1 MDGIELCT
9 TFILLNPVNPVQ
21 FSLRETSC
29 GFVGKPI
36 PNMIEIIKLDITRPE
51 DSEKLQRILSRNVG
65 LNNEILARTEA
76 IIRDVTLR
84 GDAAVVECTHRFDN
98 VVLSAQTMRVE
109 RERIEE
115 LAEKVDEELI
125 AAMREA
131 ISNIRYYHEK
141 QLTKDWQVEMANGVQ
156 LGQKIRPL
164 QIVGLYVPG
173 GSAAYPSTVMMNAI
187 PAQVA
192 GVERIVVVTPPA
204 QFSQNPVIAAVLK
217 ELELFEVYL
226 VGGAQA
232 VAALACGTATI
243 PRVDKI
249 VGPGNQYV
257 AAAKKLVYGAVDI
270 DSIAGPS
277 EIVVVADD
285 TARADFVAADLL
297 SQAEHSEDAAAILI
311 TTSEKL
317 AEAVTGEL
325 VKQTEQLSRREIVE
339 RSLADY
345 GALIIADSLDD
356 ACELVNRL
364 APEHV
369 EIMTADAEVT
379 AEKIRNAGAIFIGP
393 YSPESVGD
401 YFAGTNHVLPTGGTA
416 RFSSALGVY
425 DFLKR
430 TSVVR
435 YTKEELM
442 RTAASIERLALAEGF
457 EAHAR
462 AATIRYE

>member
-1 MDGIELCT
+1 
-9 TFILLNPVNPVQ
+9 
-21 FSLRETSC
+21 
-29 GFVGKPI
+29 
-36 PNMIEIIKLDITRPE
+36 MIEIIKLNIACPE
-51 DSEKLQRILSRNVG
+51 ESEKLQHILSRNVG
-65 LNNEILARTEA
+65 LNAEIMSRTEA
-76 IIRDVTLR
+76 IIRDVTMR
-84 GDAAVVECTHRFDN
+84 GDAAVVECTQRFDN
-98 VVLSAQTMRVE
+98 VVLSAQTMRVQPE
-109 RERIEE
+109 WIEE
-115 LAEKVDEELI
+115 LASRVDEELI

-131 ISNIRYYHEK
+131 ISNIRYYHER
-141 QLTKDWQVEMANGVQ
+141 QMAKDWHVEMANGVR
-156 LGQKIRPL
+156 LGQRIRPL

-232 VAALACGTATI
+232 VAALACGTQTI

-277 EIVVVADD
+277 EIIVVADD

-297 SQAEHSEDAAAILI
+297 SQAEHSEDAAAILV
-311 TTSEKL
+311 TTSEAL
-317 AEAVTGEL
+317 AEAVAGEL
-325 VKQTEQLSRREIVE
+325 ITQTAALSRRQIVE
-339 RSLADY
+339 RSLTEY
-345 GALIIADSLDD
+345 GALIIVESLDD
-356 ACELVNRL
+356 ACDLVNRL

-369 EIMTADAEVT
+369 EVMTANPDET
-379 AEKIRNAGAIFIGP
+379 TEKIRNAGAIFVGP
-393 YSPESVGD
+393 YAPESVGD

-442 RTAASIERLALAEGF
+442 RTASSIERLALAEGF
-457 EAHAR
+457 DAHAR

>member
-1 MDGIELCT
+1 
-9 TFILLNPVNPVQ
+9 
-21 FSLRETSC
+21 
-29 GFVGKPI
+29 
-36 PNMIEIIKLDITRPE
+36 MIEIIKHNSFDT
-51 DSEKLQRILSRNVG
+51 DNAKLQRIL
-65 LNNEILARTEA
+65 ARTNGLDSEVLSRTDA
-76 IIRDVTLR
+76 IIQAIQTRGDTALLEFTERFDGVKLTPETLR
-84 GDAAVVECTHRFDN
+84 VPPEVIEKLAAQVDAD
-98 VVLSAQTMRVE
+98 
-109 RERIEE
+109 
-115 LAEKVDEELI
+115 LI

-131 ISNIRYYHEK
+131 IANIRTYHEH
-141 QLTKDWQVEMANGVQ
+141 QLTHDWEIERNNGVR
-156 LGQKIRPL
+156 LGQRVSPL

-192 GVERIVVVTPPA
+192 GVKRIVVVTPPA
-204 QFSQNPVIAAVLK
+204 QFRQNPVVAAVLK
-217 ELELFEVYL
+217 ELGLFEVYTI
-226 VGGAQA
+226 GGAQA
-232 VAALACGTATI
+232 VAALAFGTATI

-297 SQAEHSEDAAAILI
+297 SQAEHSEDAASILI
-311 TTSEKL
+311 TSSESL
-317 AEAVTGEL
+317 AEAVGTEL
-325 VKQTEQLSRREIVE
+325 IKQTATLSRKAIIE

-345 GALIIADSLDD
+345 GALIVVENID
-356 ACELVNRL
+356 AACALANRL

-369 EIMTADAEVT
+369 EVITADAE
-379 AEKIRNAGAIFIGP
+379 ADAAKIHNAGAIFIGP
-393 YSPESVGD
+393 YSPEPVGD

-425 DFLKR
+425 DFLKK
-430 TSVVR
+430 TSIVR
-435 YTKEELM
+435 YTREELL

-462 AATIRYE
+462 SATIRIEN

>member
-1 MDGIELCT
+1 
-9 TFILLNPVNPVQ
+9 
-21 FSLRETSC
+21 
-29 GFVGKPI
+29 
-36 PNMIEIIKLDITRPE
+36 MIEIIKLENTRPE
-51 DSEKLQRILSRNVG
+51 ESEKLTRILSRNVG
-65 LNNEILARTEA
+65 LNSEIMRRTEA
-76 IIRDVTLR
+76 IIRDVTTR
-84 GDAAVVECTHRFDN
+84 GDAAVVECTQRYDN
-98 VVLSAQTMRVE
+98 VVLSAQTMRVG

-115 LAEKVDEELI
+115 LAEKVDDELI

-131 ISNIRYYHEK
+131 ISNIRYYHER
-141 QLTKDWQVEMANGVQ
+141 QMTKDWEVEMANGVR
-156 LGQKIRPL
+156 LGQRIRPL

-204 QFSQNPVIAAVLK
+204 QFAQNPVIAAVLK

-277 EIVVVADD
+277 EIVVIADD
-285 TARADFVAADLL
+285 TARADFVAADML
-297 SQAEHSEDAAAILI
+297 SQAEHSEDAAAILV
-311 TTSEKL
+311 TTSVKL
-317 AEAVTGEL
+317 AEAVAVEL
-325 VKQTEQLSRREIVE
+325 AHQTASLSRREIVQ
-339 RSLADY
+339 RSLVDF
-345 GALIIADSLDD
+345 GALIIVDSLDD

-369 EIMTADAEVT
+369 EVITADAEST
-379 AEKIRNAGAIFIGP
+379 AAKVHNAGAIFVGP

-430 TSVVR
+430 TSIIR

-442 RTAASIERLALAEGF
+442 RTAASIERLALSEGF
-457 EAHAR
+457 DAHAR